1 MTARVMKIQAGTETT
16 TMTIMISMTAKTKM
30 RMRLWK
36 KKMMQ
41 T

>member
-1 MTARVMKIQAGTETT
+1 MTARVTKIRAAMETT
-16 TMTIMISMTAKTKM
+16 TMTIMILMTATTKM
-30 RMRLWK
+30 KMRLWK